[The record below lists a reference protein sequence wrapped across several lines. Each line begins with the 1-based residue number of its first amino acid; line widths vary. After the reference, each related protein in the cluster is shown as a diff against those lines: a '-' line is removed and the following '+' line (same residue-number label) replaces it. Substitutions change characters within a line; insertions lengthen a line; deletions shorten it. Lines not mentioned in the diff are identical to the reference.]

1 MTPDGKPLIVLM
13 HTSLV
18 TMKSIVED
26 TLGEMIPEAV
36 VKNVMDDTLLMD
48 VMAHPEGPTHNVKR
62 RCAEYAMAAQDAGA
76 DVIFNV
82 CSSVR
87 EAYHLAKE
95 VVDVPL
101 LNIDE
106 PMAEAAI
113 GRGTKIGM
121 VATGRSTFEPTT
133 RLLYQKAEEAGVEI
147 AVERTLLQEAF
158 DALVAGDEQK
168 HNDLLVGEITRLA
181 GICDVVVLAQGS
193 MARVVPLLPP
203 EVQRKTITSP
213 RLSVERARALLKERL
228 ADVAVAA

>member
-1 MTPDGKPLIVLM
+1 M
-13 HTSLV
+13 
-18 TMKSIVED
+18 
-26 TLGEMIPEAV
+26 
-36 VKNVMDDTLLMD
+36 
-48 VMAHPEGPTHNVKR
+48 
-62 RCAEYAMAAQDAGA
+62 
-76 DVIFNV
+76 
-82 CSSVR
+82 
-87 EAYHLAKE
+87 
-95 VVDVPL
+95 
-101 LNIDE
+101 
-106 PMAEAAI
+106 
-113 GRGTKIGM
+113 
-121 VATGRSTFEPTT
+121 
-133 RLLYQKAEEAGVEI
+133 EI

>member
-26 TLGEMIPEAV
+26 TLAEMIPEAV
-36 VKNVMDDTLLMD
+36 VKNVMDDTLLMEAR
-48 VMAHPEGPTHNVKR
+48 AHPEEPTHGVKR

-76 DVIFNV
+76 DLIFNV
-82 CSSVR
+82 CSTVR
-87 EAYHLAKE
+87 EAYVLARE

-106 PMAEAAI
+106 PMAEEAI
-113 GRGTKIGM
+113 RRGTKIGM
-121 VATGRSTFEPTT
+121 VATARSTFEPTT
-133 RLLYQKAEEAGVEI
+133 RLLYRKAEEAGKTI
-147 AVERTLLQEAF
+147 TVERTLLQEAF
-158 DALVAGDEQK
+158 DALVAGDEEQ
-168 HNDLLVGEITRLA
+168 HNELLVAEITRLA

-203 EVQRKTITSP
+203 EVQRRTITSP
-213 RLSVERARALLKERL
+213 RLSVERAKALLAERL
-228 ADVAVAA
+228 AEVAVAA